1 MTTAIYI
8 DTDRVKMPF
17 PTFGIICA
25 GIQEEK
31 YSHEVELFE
40 HPVDSEKAFITDDLK
55 INPMFFSVS
64 FFIADNPQNMLEQI
78 LYLGNAEF
86 WQDLSYVYA
95 REFEQVFLTPT
106 GLKSS
111 MQNSFS
117 SQIYDTLKKMLGY
130 EVIVNTS
137 TGELKNMVI
146 KDMEAVRSSD
156 RRGMNFN
163 VTLKPVYRA
172 EKNIT
177 EMTIEKTEPKKTDQE
192 TTIKTAPIENK
203 GKLPEQKTS
212 ILGRITG
219 RAK

>member
-8 DTDRVKMPF
+8 DTEKVKAPF
-17 PTFGIICA
+17 PVFGIICA
-25 GIQEEK
+25 NIKEEK

-40 HPVDSEKAFITDDLK
+40 HPVDADNSLITDDLK
-55 INPMFFSVS
+55 IKPMFFSVS

-78 LYLGNAEF
+78 LFLGSQEF
-86 WQDLSYVYA
+86 WQDLLYSYA
-95 REFEQVFLTPT
+95 REFEQVFLAPS

-117 SQIYDTLKKMLGY
+117 SQIYETLKKMLGY

-146 KDMEAVRSSD
+146 KDLEASRSSD
-156 RRGMNFN
+156 RRGMSFN

-172 EKNIT
+172 EREIT
-177 EMTIEKTEPKKTDQE
+177 EMTIEKNKPAKSDTETNIKTD
-192 TTIKTAPIENK
+192 PVENK
-203 GKLPEQKTS
+203 GKLPEEQTS
-212 ILGRITG
+212 VLGGLTG
-219 RAK
+219 LAK